1 MVDKENVILMA
12 LWDSS
17 HITEHEMDGYL
28 NKIVRIFKIVAD
40 IENFEKRVSDVL
52 IGV

>member
-28 NKIVRIFKIVAD
+28 NKIVRIFKIVTD

>member
-1 MVDKENVILMA
+1 VRKTIIL
-12 LWDSS
+12 LGVQGLPGP
-17 HITEHEMDGYL
+17 HIKPTQV
-28 NKIVRIFKIVAD
+28 VRIFKVVAD

>member
-1 MVDKENVILMA
+1 
-12 LWDSS
+12 
-17 HITEHEMDGYL
+17 MDGYI
-28 NKIVRIFKIVAD
+28 NRIVSIFKIVAD